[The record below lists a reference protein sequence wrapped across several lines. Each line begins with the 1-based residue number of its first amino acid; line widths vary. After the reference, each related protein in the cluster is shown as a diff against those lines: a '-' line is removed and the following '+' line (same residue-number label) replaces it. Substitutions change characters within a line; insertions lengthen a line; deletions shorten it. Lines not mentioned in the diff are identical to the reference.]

1 MSSTLVVSEQIAAA
15 VFVQEAIW
23 NPRHPDHKN
32 RTKIQKCWS
41 NVEKDL
47 NMNVLTLKSKWK
59 NIRDYYRAELKKVSS
74 GRSGAGADEVTSSTW
89 PLFPCLNYLKDT
101 METRPRTT
109 NLTNLKS
116 ASNSVENAPQDTS
129 GDFSHLNVDENSEE
143 EICED
148 DNDIIQSTGSIVR
161 EKPMYTSKISKK
173 SKTSMTK
180 FRQELL
186 NLEAKKIKLLQNE
199 EKDDED
205 LMFLKSLLP
214 DLKSLSRP
222 QKIRTKIKF
231 QEILYNEVMNIKPA
245 TSTSTLY
252 SSTPASVSTQ
262 SSVSNDDSHWQPW
275 QEINF
280 DANNQFLN
288 CQTEPLKEQGT
299 IYVDIN

>member
-1 MSSTLVVSEQIAAA
+1 MQ
-15 VFVQEAIW
+15 
-23 NPRHPDHKN
+23 
-32 RTKIQKCWS
+32 
-41 NVEKDL
+41 
-47 NMNVLTLKSKWK
+47 
-59 NIRDYYRAELKKVSS
+59 
-74 GRSGAGADEVTSSTW
+74 
-89 PLFPCLNYLKDT
+89 
-101 METRPRTT
+101 TRPRTT
-109 NLTNLKS
+109 NLS

-129 GDFSHLNVDENSEE
+129 VDFSHINVDENSEE

-148 DNDIIQSTGSIVR
+148 DNEIVQSTGSIVR
-161 EKPMYTSKISKK
+161 EKPMHTSKISKK
-173 SKTSMTK
+173 SKTSMTN

-231 QEILYNEVMNIKPA
+231 QEILYNEVMNIKPT

-280 DANNQFLN
+280 DANNQFVN
-288 CQTEPLKEQGT
+288 CQTEPLQEQGT
-299 IYVDIN
+299 IYENYN